1 MAARTL
7 KPSELARAI
16 QAGDRATLARAI
28 TLIESKRAD
37 HRKAAHLLVQE
48 LLPATGKAV
57 RLGITGAP
65 GAGKSTTIDALGTS
79 LTAQGHKVAVLAV
92 DPSSSRTGGSILG
105 DKTRMARLAVD
116 PNAFVRPS
124 PSSGTL
130 GGVAAKTR
138 ETMLLCEAAGY
149 DVVLVE
155 TVGIGQSETAVA
167 DMTDFFLVLM
177 IPGAGDELQGL
188 KKGIV
193 ELADMVAVNK
203 ADGDNIARAKVAAA
217 EYRAALNILA
227 PHSENWS
234 PPVVT
239 YSALTG
245 DGIALLW
252 SQVLA
257 HKEKMT
263 ASGELSQRRREQQV
277 KWMWSMLE
285 ERLTARL
292 RSDPA
297 VRGKLKAA
305 ETAVAAG
312 RLAPTLAVE
321 EIAQLLGV

>member
-1 MAARTL
+1 MSARTH
-7 KPSELARAI
+7 KPSDLARGI
-16 QAGDRATLARAI
+16 CGGDRATLARAI

-37 HRKAAHLLVQE
+37 HRSAAHHLVQE
-48 LLPATGKAV
+48 LLPLTGKAV

-65 GAGKSTTIDALGTS
+65 GAGKSSTIDALGTY
-79 LTAQGHKVAVLAV
+79 LTSQGRKVAVLAV
-92 DPSSSRTGGSILG
+92 DPSSTRTGGSILG
-105 DKTRMARLAVD
+105 DKTRMGRLGSD
-116 PNAFVRPS
+116 PHAFIRPS

-149 DVVLVE
+149 EVVMVE

-177 IPGAGDELQGL
+177 LPGAGDELQGL

-217 EYRAALNILA
+217 EYRAALNILQ
-227 PHSENWS
+227 PQSKTWS

-245 DGIALLW
+245 NGISGLW
-252 SQVLA
+252 SQVMA
-257 HKEKMT
+257 HKRLMIE
-263 ASGELSQRRREQQV
+263 SGELATRRREQQV

-297 VRGKLKAA
+297 VRGKVRQA
-305 ETAVAAG
+305 EAQVAVG
-312 RLAPTLAVE
+312 KLSPTLAVE